1 MTFLALS
8 AFLISCAEPEGDA
21 LAAVDSRYAAI
32 LTELA
37 AAERD
42 TTRNVH
48 NSHARQRK
56 VDAEAKRLAF
66 FGEAEVRAA
75 IEKARAAPAGSSLAV
90 RGAVYADQVTLATAW
105 TAADRAE
112 EERLL
117 GLLDEG
123 SSVERS
129 WQNSDGTVGIP
140 LGSAWDETSKP
151 ADLLDEA
158 GRASL
163 ADAFC
168 AGRTAVVAEHLIALV
183 KLRNGV
189 AKRAGHDS
197 YWSFALA
204 TQGLD
209 PAAVTAL
216 SGELGGLVT
225 PLHTAEM
232 QRVGEAAAAAG
243 MADTFA
249 NHPLLRRKAGLEKGR
264 DEADG
269 AFDADLAEQRILTM
283 YGDMG
288 FDMGSVQL
296 YTGSKRVVRPGVY
309 GYAIKPPAVA
319 AVVMSNDERWSV
331 WPYEALAHEMG
342 HAVWWL
348 NLGPEA
354 AASPA
359 TWEPRAYAFEGF
371 AQFFEHAVFEPS
383 FAAKYVPDLA
393 EPLRAELYDWRRRQ
407 VAASITDAVVTSRA
421 EQQLYEHPDDL
432 AAAMRLAAT
441 TRAELTGAP
450 APLPGPAGD
459 VYDPALL
466 SGLLWHYP
474 AYSPNYLYAYVIEAQ
489 IWAAVRASTGDPVGN
504 PAVAPLLADKLVRA
518 AVTTS
523 FDDRLAALWPGDR
536 TAPLRDYLAPA
547 SGGTPAPEG
556 AVPAVTDAPQTP

>member
-1 MTFLALS
+1 MTLLALT
-8 AFLISCAEPEGDA
+8 AFLFSCAAPEGDA
-21 LAAVDSRYAAI
+21 LAGVDSRYAAI

-56 VDAEAKRLAF
+56 VAAEAKRLAF
-66 FGEAEVRAA
+66 FSEADVRAA
-75 IEKARAAPAGSSLAV
+75 IEKAVAEPAGSSLAV
-90 RGAVYADQVTLATAW
+90 RGAVYANQVTLATAW

-117 GLLDEG
+117 ALLDEET
-123 SSVERS
+123 SVQRS
-129 WQNSDGTVGIP
+129 WQNADGTVGIP

-151 ADLLDEA
+151 GDLLDDA
-158 GRASL
+158 ARASL
-163 ADAFC
+163 AEAFC
-168 AGRTAVVAEHLIALV
+168 AGRAVVVAEPLVALV

-189 AKRAGHDS
+189 ANRAGHDS

-216 SGELGGLVT
+216 SAELGTLVR
-225 PLHTAEM
+225 PLLAAEM
-232 QRVGEAAAAAG
+232 QKVAAAATKVG
-243 MADTFA
+243 LADTFA

-269 AFDADLAEQRILTM
+269 SFDADLAEQRILTM
-283 YGDMG
+283 YSDMG
-288 FDMGSVQL
+288 FDLGSVQL

-309 GYAIKPPAVA
+309 GYAIKPPSVA

-342 HAVWWL
+342 HAAWWL

-383 FAAKYVPDLA
+383 FAAKYVPDLS
-393 EPLRAELYDWRRRQ
+393 EPLRAELFDWRRRQ
-407 VAASITDAVVTSRA
+407 VAASITDAVVTARA
-421 EQQLYEHPDDL
+421 EQYLYEHPDDL
-432 AAAMRLAAT
+432 ASAMRLAAT

-450 APLPGPAGD
+450 APPPGPAGE

-489 IWAAVRASTGDPVGN
+489 IWASVRASVGDPVGN
-504 PAVAPLLADKLVRA
+504 PAVAPLLGDKLVRGA
-518 AVTTS
+518 ISTS
-523 FDDRLAALWPGDR
+523 FDDRLAALSAGDR
-536 TAPLRDYLAPA
+536 TAPLRDYL
-547 SGGTPAPEG
+547 TPA
-556 AVPAVTDAPQTP
+556 ALVPPANEVPSTP